1 MQRLRYLESKNF
13 NISRTE
19 RKKQREKL
27 CLIHFFFFFFSFR
40 LILGVH
46 GEFAAKNA
54 LLGQNSERGQLRF
67 LKGASEEIARH
78 LG

>member
-1 MQRLRYLESKNF
+1 MLNS
-13 NISRTE
+13 
-19 RKKQREKL
+19 
-27 CLIHFFFFFFSFR
+27 FFFFFFFFTFR

-54 LLGQNSERGQLRF
+54 LLGENSERGQLRF

>member
-1 MQRLRYLESKNF
+1 MKG
-13 NISRTE
+13 
-19 RKKQREKL
+19 
-27 CLIHFFFFFFSFR
+27 LIDLIFFTFR

-54 LLGQNSERGQLRF
+54 LLAQNSERGQLRF
-67 LKGASEEIARH
+67 LKGAVEESARH